1 MMMQRANFWWNLIVG
16 IGSATVGLAFLVQVF
31 LDTNNSPLYLPV
43 GIFTLWLGYNQI
55 QDTTQSLEINDSALI
70 YQATWK
76 IVALPW
82 AEIGAYVLNDERFV
96 AFDQHGKIVL
106 DIGLRG
112 NDYAKWPVKEC
123 LYIRNFI
130 QQQVNEVGAAR
141 VSSLTLHKKHDLQWK
156 P

>member
-1 MMMQRANFWWNLIVG
+1 MMQRANFWWNLMVG

-31 LDTNNSPLYLPV
+31 LDTNNSPLGLPV

-55 QDTTQSLEINDSALI
+55 QEATQSLEINDSALI
-70 YQATWK
+70 YQAAWK

-112 NDYAKWPVKEC
+112 NDYCGWPVQEC
-123 LYIRNFI
+123 LRIRNFI
-130 QQQVNEVGAAR
+130 QQKMNEVGAAR
-141 VSSLTLHKKHDLQWK
+141 KSSLSLHKIDGFQFKN
-156 P
+156 